1 VDKDGTIKIV
11 STAPGLKEGEGH
23 SSSSS
28 PNDPRGEEEC
38 PAPEEE
44 KEDAHRASSIQSK
57 LTGNILP
64 QDNRDRQHCT
74 KESAMNRTMSFVEL
88 GKVMNASWKGCDALA
103 RSSVVD
109 DLTEEGLRHYQIQ
122 LSEYLEGA
130 GGGGEE
136 AVVVSQQLHRI
147 CHGEGEWDGG
157 TK

>member
-1 VDKDGTIKIV
+1 
-11 STAPGLKEGEGH
+11 
-23 SSSSS
+23 
-28 PNDPRGEEEC
+28 
-38 PAPEEE
+38 
-44 KEDAHRASSIQSK
+44 
-57 LTGNILP
+57 
-64 QDNRDRQHCT
+64 
-74 KESAMNRTMSFVEL
+74 MNRTMSFVEL